1 MATPTTVSTCTAA
14 TEQGKHVFEIFDYSK
29 HRGMGSGEFIR
40 SGTFSVGGFDWA
52 IRFYPDGF
60 DTYSTNY
67 ISVYLELLSKD
78 TRVRASCDLSLVD
91 QTTGLPTSVHKTNLR
106 VFNSGDLSRFAPPS
120 GTFMQRGVFEASA
133 YLRDDHLTIQCIT
146 TVRKGPQVSAPA
158 LLNEIEVPPSN
169 IGEHLWNFLDA
180 GEGVDVRFSVGG
192 ETFAAHKLV
201 LAMRSPVFRAGLFGR
216 MREAKEQLV
225 TIEEMQPEVFRA
237 LLHFIYTDSLP
248 DMDGGPEGDV
258 DREMIQHLLVAAD
271 RYAVD
276 RFKLVCQSILRKKLD
291 VETVSAAMALA
302 YQHNCDRLKDI
313 CLDFITCSS
322 SVMDS
327 VVATQGYK
335 NLKTTCPSA
344 LVDLF
349 EKSRKLHKA

>member
-1 MATPTTVSTCTAA
+1 M
-14 TEQGKHVFEIFDYSK
+14 
-29 HRGMGSGEFIR
+29 R
-40 SGTFSVGGFDWA
+40 
-52 IRFYPDGF
+52 
-60 DTYSTNY
+60 
-67 ISVYLELLSKD
+67 
-78 TRVRASCDLSLVD
+78 
-91 QTTGLPTSVHKTNLR
+91 
-106 VFNSGDLSRFAPPS
+106 
-120 GTFMQRGVFEASA
+120 RGVFEASP
-133 YLRDDHLTIQCIT
+133 YLRDDHLTIQCIA
-146 TVRKGPQVSAPA
+146 TVRKGPQVSAPV
-158 LLNEIEVPPSN
+158 LLDEIEVSPSN
-169 IGEHLWNFLDA
+169 IAEHLWNFLDA

-192 ETFAAHKLV
+192 ETFAAHKVV
-201 LAMRSPVFRAGLFGR
+201 LAMRSPVFKAELFGR

-225 TIEEMQPEVFRA
+225 TIEEMQPEVFRT

-248 DMDGGPEGDV
+248 DMDGSEGDA

-276 RFKLVCQSILRKKLD
+276 RLKLVCQSILRNNLD
-291 VETVSAAMALA
+291 VETVSATMALA
-302 YQHNCDRLKDI
+302 YQHNCDRLKDV
-313 CLDFITCSS
+313 CLEFITSSS

>member
-1 MATPTTVSTCTAA
+1 MTMPTTVSTCTAV

-29 HRGMGSGEFIR
+29 HRGMGTGELIR

-60 DTYSTNY
+60 ATTTRDY

-78 TRVRASCDLSLVD
+78 TRARASCDLSLVD
-91 QTTGLPTSVHKTNLR
+91 QTTGLPTSVHKTDLR
-106 VFNSGDLSRFAPPS
+106 VFNSGDLSRFAPQCEL
-120 GTFMQRGVFEASA
+120 FMRRGVFEASP
-133 YLRDDHLTIQCIT
+133 YLRDDHLTIQCIA
-146 TVRKGPQVSAPA
+146 TVRKGPQVSAPV
-158 LLNEIEVPPSN
+158 LLDEIEVPPSN
-169 IGEHLWNFLDA
+169 IAEHLWNFLDA

-192 ETFAAHKLV
+192 ESFAAHKVV
-201 LAMRSPVFRAGLFGR
+201 LAMRSPVFKAELFGR

-225 TIEEMQPEVFRA
+225 TIEEMQPEVFRTV
-237 LLHFIYTDSLP
+237 LHFIYTDSLP
-248 DMDGGPEGDV
+248 DMDGSEGDA

-276 RFKLVCQSILRKKLD
+276 RLKLVCQSILRNNLD
-291 VETVSAAMALA
+291 VETVSATMALA
-302 YQHNCDRLKDI
+302 YQHNCDRLKDV
-313 CLDFITCSS
+313 CLEFITSSS